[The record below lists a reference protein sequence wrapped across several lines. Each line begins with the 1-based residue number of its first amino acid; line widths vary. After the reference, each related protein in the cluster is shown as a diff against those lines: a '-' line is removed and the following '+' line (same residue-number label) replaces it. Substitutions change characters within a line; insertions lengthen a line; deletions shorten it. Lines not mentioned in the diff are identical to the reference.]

1 MKVNVVKTAN
11 GKLWPAEQE
20 DEEKL
25 RNMKVAEVYEV
36 DIKVNQNYQL
46 HKKIFAFFK
55 FCTQHYYGDMDVT
68 TEQVEFTRE
77 KLLMSAGYVKQVFYP
92 DGQRFELKPMS
103 MSYAKMSPEERSEC
117 YKRLINTALKRV
129 FNNNID
135 KVTENQLM
143 SFF

>member
-25 RNMKVAEVYEV
+25 INMKVAEVYEV

-55 FCTQHYYGDMDVT
+55 FCTQHY
-68 TEQVEFTRE
+68 
-77 KLLMSAGYVKQVFYP
+77 
-92 DGQRFELKPMS
+92 
-103 MSYAKMSPEERSEC
+103 
-117 YKRLINTALKRV
+117 
-129 FNNNID
+129 
-135 KVTENQLM
+135 
-143 SFF
+143 